1 MQKRKPGRRGLEVS
15 NCLLVRHTTDEFRP
29 DREVCLMP
37 GLHTRE
43 SLGVSRA

>member
-1 MQKRKPGRRGLEVS
+1 MQKPKLGRSGPEIS
-15 NCLLVRHTTDEFRP
+15 NGQLVRHATDEFRP

-43 SLGVSRA
+43 TLGVSRT